1 MFRKIL
7 IANRGEIALRV
18 IRACREMDIR
28 TVAIYSD
35 ADRAALHVRKADEAY
50 HVGASPSAE
59 SYLRVDRILDVA
71 RQSQAEA
78 IHPGYGFLAE
88 NPTFAEACE
97 HAGLTFIGPSSETMR
112 LCGSKTASRRLAK
125 RVGVPTIP
133 GTEQD
138 LTDAEILKKAPEI
151 GFPILIK
158 AAAGGGGKGMRVVQ
172 APGELEAAIRA
183 ARSEGQSS
191 FGDPAIY
198 VEKYLIRPRH
208 IEMQILADATGHTVY
223 LGERECSVQRRHQK
237 VIEESP
243 SPFMTP
249 ELRHQMG
256 EAAVALAR
264 GSGYQNAG
272 TVEFLVDADRNF
284 YFLEVNARLQVEHPV
299 TELVTGIDLVKS
311 QIRIAAGEPLAIRQ
325 EEIKSR
331 GHAIECRIYAEDPAF
346 NFAPFPGKI
355 VRYRPPGGPGIR
367 DDTGVYEGFEV
378 PIYYDPMI
386 SKLVAWGKDRQE
398 AISRMRQALQE
409 YLIAGIK
416 TTVAFLVD
424 VMADPRFLA
433 GDIDTTFVDTFLQ
446 QGGSGEGRHRDV
458 AVVAAA
464 LHAHFSERDRQAVT
478 PAARAVTG
486 SVWALAARQ
495 QGLRRR

>member
-1 MFRKIL
+1 
-7 IANRGEIALRV
+7 
-18 IRACREMDIR
+18 
-28 TVAIYSD
+28 
-35 ADRAALHVRKADEAY
+35 
-50 HVGASPSAE
+50 
-59 SYLRVDRILDVA
+59 
-71 RQSQAEA
+71 
-78 IHPGYGFLAE
+78 
-88 NPTFAEACE
+88 
-97 HAGLTFIGPSSETMR
+97 
-112 LCGSKTASRRLAK
+112 
-125 RVGVPTIP
+125 
-133 GTEQD
+133 
-138 LTDAEILKKAPEI
+138 
-151 GFPILIK
+151 
-158 AAAGGGGKGMRVVQ
+158 
-172 APGELEAAIRA
+172 
-183 ARSEGQSS
+183 
-191 FGDPAIY
+191 
-198 VEKYLIRPRH
+198 
-208 IEMQILADATGHTVY
+208 MQILADATGHTVY

-272 TVEFLVDADRNF
+272 TIEFLVDADRNF

-311 QIRIAAGEPLAIRQ
+311 QIAIAAGEPLAIRQ

-386 SKLVAWGKDRQE
+386 SKLVAWGKDRRE

-464 LHAHFSERDRQAVT
+464 LHAHFSEQDRQAVT
-478 PAARAVTG
+478 PAARAVAG

-495 QGLRRR
+495 EGLRRR